1 MPNNLEV
8 RSPPSR
14 TLMMLESRALTEFG
28 AFWLMRPWL
37 SMTPRGDGHPVL
49 VLPGLLADDNSTQA
63 LRGFL
68 NAHGYKAHGWKQG
81 RNLGLRGT
89 VERDMLARIDDLFE
103 RHGRRKISLVGWSL
117 GGLYA
122 RQLAKLVPGKV
133 RCMISLG
140 SPFVGSPKATNAWR
154 LYEIASG
161 SKVEEQDL
169 MGGGLADA
177 PPVPTTSIYSR
188 TDGICAWQNCLNVEG
203 PEVENIEVHGSHCGL
218 GHLPAAVYA
227 IADRLVQPEGAWKK
241 FERSSGWRAVAFPD
255 WERS

>member
-1 MPNNLEV
+1 MPNDVV
-8 RSPPSR
+8 RPPPSK
-14 TLMMLESRALTEFG
+14 TLMMLESRALPEFG

-49 VLPGLLADDNSTQA
+49 VLPGLLADDSSTQA

-68 NAHGYKAHGWKQG
+68 NSHGYHAHDWEQG

-89 VERDMLARIDDLFE
+89 VEQDMLARVDDLFE

-122 RQLAKLVPGKV
+122 RQLAKRVPEKV

-140 SPFVGSPKATNAWR
+140 SPFAGSPRSTNAWR
-154 LYEIASG
+154 IYELASG
-161 SKVEEQDL
+161 SKAEDQTPFGV
-169 MGGGLADA
+169 GLADA
-177 PPVPTTSIYSR
+177 PPVPTTSIFSR
-188 TDGICAWQNCLNVEG
+188 TDGICAWQSCLNVEG
-203 PEVENIEVHGSHCGL
+203 PQAENIEVHGSHCGL

-227 IADRLVQPEGAWKK
+227 VADRLAQGEGSWKK
-241 FERSSGWRAVAFPD
+241 FDRSSGWRAVAFPD
-255 WERS
+255 WARG